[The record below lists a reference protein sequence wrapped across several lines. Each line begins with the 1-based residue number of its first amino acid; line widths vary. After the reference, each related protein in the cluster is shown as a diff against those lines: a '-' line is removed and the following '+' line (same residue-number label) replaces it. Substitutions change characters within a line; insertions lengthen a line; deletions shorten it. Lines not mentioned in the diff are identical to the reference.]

1 MGVTGKLHRLKSL
14 NIMRINRISIKNFRS
29 IKYVNILV
37 SDFNIFVGQ
46 NNCGKTNF
54 FEALEFFFN
63 GYKGDIQELIF
74 KRNSDLE
81 MSVEIEFSDIQDG
94 LSKMLN
100 EKNKTTLSSK
110 LGKVNI
116 ACLRRSSKDIKKR
129 KLYIDGNEVAPGTG
143 FDAALNDFLPKFE
156 YITTKQYYDSV
167 ARYSKTTPIGAML
180 SNVLATILQA
190 NQQYKEFQEKFSALF
205 ESEDSEI
212 KIEFDRIGNNVKA
225 YLEKQFPDTSKVR
238 FEVTQPAF
246 EDLLKNFNTDI
257 DDGIET
263 SAEEKGDG
271 MQRALMLSI
280 IQAYSDFRK
289 QNEDAGKSFLFFIDE
304 AELHLHPK
312 AQRQL
317 KEVLY
322 DLSRD
327 TDQVFINTHS
337 SVFVTDNCAGQSI
350 FKVEKFNGET
360 CISKVNES
368 EKPYII
374 YDLLGGSPADL
385 LLPNNF
391 LIVEGQSE
399 FELFTRIIKRFYAD
413 KPCIQIIQAHGDVD
427 QAERT
432 INAIEKLFT
441 PLNNNIYGNKLVIL
455 MDCPSEQTKGG
466 VDDFIKRYKQLYDNN
481 QIFILDKRDIEQCY
495 PIHEDKVYGNWRKTQ
510 EQVDTMNG
518 KKKKKLAINVGDT
531 ITKEEFE
538 SNMTICF
545 AALERCW
552 ELSFKEL

>member
-1 MGVTGKLHRLKSL
+1 MKIK
-14 NIMRINRISIKNFRS
+14 RISIENFRS
-29 IKYVNILV
+29 IKQANILV

-46 NNCGKTNF
+46 NNCGKTNL

-63 GYKGDIQELIF
+63 GYKGDIRELIF
-74 KRNSDLE
+74 KRSSNLE

-94 LSKMLN
+94 LSKMQN
-100 EKNKTTLSSK
+100 EKNRATLSGK
-110 LGKVNI
+110 LGNADI
-116 ACLRRSSKDIKKR
+116 ACLRRSSKDVKKR

-167 ARYSKTTPIGAML
+167 AKYSKTTPIGAML
-180 SNVLATILQA
+180 SNVLATILQT
-190 NQQYKEFQEKFSALF
+190 NQQYREFQEKFSALF
-205 ESEDSEI
+205 ESDDSEI
-212 KIEFDRIGNNVKA
+212 KTEFDRIGNNVKV

-289 QNEDAGKSFLFFIDE
+289 QNEDAGKSFLFLIDE

-322 DLSRD
+322 DLSKD

-337 SVFVTDNCAGQSI
+337 SVFVADNCEGQSI
-350 FKVEKFNGET
+350 FKVEKSSGET
-360 CISKVNES
+360 CISNVNES

-399 FELFTRIIKRFYAD
+399 FELFTRIIKRFYSD
-413 KPCIQIIQAHGDVD
+413 KPSIQIIQAHGDVD
-427 QAERT
+427 QAEKS

-455 MDCPSEQTKGG
+455 MDCPSDQTKGG
-466 VDDFIKRYKQLYDNN
+466 VDDFRKRYKHLDKNT

-495 PIHEDKVYGNWRKTQ
+495 PNHEDEVYGNWQKTQ
-510 EQVDTMNG
+510 EQVDAMNG
-518 KKKKKLAINVGDT
+518 KKKKKLAIKVGDT
-531 ITKEEFE
+531 ITKDEFE
-538 SNMTICF
+538 NSMTTCHR
-545 AALERCW
+545 ALERCW
-552 ELSFKEL
+552 ELSFKKM

>member
-1 MGVTGKLHRLKSL
+1 MKIKK
-14 NIMRINRISIKNFRS
+14 ISIENFRS
-29 IKYVNILV
+29 IKQANILV

-46 NNCGKTNF
+46 NNCGKTNL

-63 GYKGDIQELIF
+63 GYKGDIRELIF
-74 KRNSDLE
+74 KRSSDLE

-94 LSKMLN
+94 LSKMQN
-100 EKNKTTLSSK
+100 EKNRATLSGK
-110 LGKVNI
+110 LGNADI
-116 ACLRRSSKDIKKR
+116 ACLRRSSKDAKKR

-167 ARYSKTTPIGAML
+167 AKYSKTTPIGAML
-180 SNVLATILQA
+180 SNVLAAILQT
-190 NQQYKEFQEKFSALF
+190 NQQYREFQEKFSALF
-205 ESEDSEI
+205 ESDDSEI
-212 KIEFDRIGNNVKA
+212 KTEFDRIGNNVKV

-289 QNEDAGKSFLFFIDE
+289 QNEDAGKSFLFLIDE

-322 DLSRD
+322 DLSKD

-337 SVFVTDNCAGQSI
+337 SVFVADNYEGQSI
-350 FKVEKFNGET
+350 FKVEKSSGET
-360 CISKVNES
+360 CISNVNES

-399 FELFTRIIKRFYAD
+399 FELFTRIIKRFYSD
-413 KPCIQIIQAHGDVD
+413 KPSIQIIQAHGDVD
-427 QAERT
+427 QAEKS

-455 MDCPSEQTKGG
+455 MDCPSDQTKGG
-466 VDDFIKRYKQLYDNN
+466 VDDFRRRYKHLDKNT

-495 PIHEDKVYGNWRKTQ
+495 PNHEDEVYGNWQKTQ
-510 EQVDTMNG
+510 EQVDAMNG
-518 KKKKKLAINVGDT
+518 KKKKKLAIKVGDT
-531 ITKEEFE
+531 ITKDEFE
-538 SNMTICF
+538 NSMTTCHR
-545 AALERCW
+545 ALERCW
-552 ELSFKEL
+552 ELSFKKL

>member
-1 MGVTGKLHRLKSL
+1 MKIK
-14 NIMRINRISIKNFRS
+14 RILIENFRS
-29 IKYVNILV
+29 IKQANILV

-63 GYKGDIQELIF
+63 GYKGDIRELIF
-74 KRNSDLE
+74 KRSSGLE

-94 LSKMLN
+94 LSKMQN
-100 EKNKTTLSSK
+100 EKNRATLSGE
-110 LGKVNI
+110 LGNADI
-116 ACLRRSSKDIKKR
+116 ACLRRSSKDAKKR

-167 ARYSKTTPIGAML
+167 AKYSKTTPIGAML
-180 SNVLATILQA
+180 SNVLATILQT
-190 NQQYKEFQEKFSALF
+190 NQQYREFQEKFSALF
-205 ESEDSEI
+205 ESDDSEI
-212 KIEFDRIGNNVKA
+212 KTEFDRIGNNVKV
-225 YLEKQFPDTSKVR
+225 YLEKQIPDTSKVR

-289 QNEDAGKSFLFFIDE
+289 QNEDAGKSFLFLIDE

-322 DLSRD
+322 DLSKD

-337 SVFVTDNCAGQSI
+337 SVFVADNYEGQSI
-350 FKVEKFNGET
+350 FKVEKSSGET
-360 CISKVNES
+360 CISNVKES

-391 LIVEGQSE
+391 LIVEEQSE
-399 FELFTRIIKRFYAD
+399 FELFTRIIKRFYTD
-413 KPCIQIIQAHGDVD
+413 KPSIQIIQAHGDVD
-427 QAERT
+427 QAEKS

-466 VDDFIKRYKQLYDNN
+466 VDDFRRRYKQLDQNS

-495 PIHEDKVYGNWRKTQ
+495 PNHEDDVYGNWQKTQ
-510 EQVDTMNG
+510 EHVDAMNG
-518 KKKKKLAINVGDT
+518 KKKKKLAIKVGDT
-531 ITKEEFE
+531 ITKDEFE
-538 SNMTICF
+538 NSMTTCHR
-545 AALERCW
+545 ALERCW
-552 ELSFKEL
+552 ELSFKKM

>member
-1 MGVTGKLHRLKSL
+1 MKIK
-14 NIMRINRISIKNFRS
+14 RISIENFRS
-29 IKYVNILV
+29 IKHIDIIV
-37 SDFNIFVGQ
+37 SEFNIFVGQ
-46 NNCGKTNF
+46 NNCGKTNL

-74 KRNSDLE
+74 KRDSDIE

-94 LSKMLN
+94 LSKMQN
-100 EKNKTTLSSK
+100 ERNKATLS
-110 LGKVNI
+110 GKIGDADI
-116 ACLRRSSKDIKKR
+116 ACLRRSSKDVKKR

-167 ARYSKTTPIGAML
+167 AKYSKTTPIGVML
-180 SNVLATILQA
+180 SNVLATILQT

-205 ESEDSEI
+205 ESDDSEI
-212 KIEFDRIGNNVKA
+212 KTEFDRIGNNVKV

-304 AELHLHPK
+304 AELHLRPK

-322 DLSRD
+322 DLSKD

-337 SVFVTDNCAGQSI
+337 SVFVADNYAGQSI
-350 FKVEKFNGET
+350 FKVEKSSGET
-360 CISKVNES
+360 CISRVNES
-368 EKPYII
+368 DKPYII

-399 FELFTRIIKRFYAD
+399 FELFTRIIRRFYSD
-413 KPCIQIIQAHGDVD
+413 KPSIQIIQAHGDVD
-427 QAERT
+427 QAEKS

-455 MDCPSEQTKGG
+455 MDCPSNQTKGG
-466 VDDFIKRYKQLYDNN
+466 VDDFRKRYEQLDKNT

-495 PIHEDKVYGNWRKTQ
+495 PNHQDEVYGNWQKTQ
-510 EQVDTMNG
+510 EQVDAMNG
-518 KKKKKLAINVGDT
+518 KKKKKLAIKVGET

-538 SNMTICF
+538 NKMTTCF
-545 AALERCW
+545 KALERCW
-552 ELSFKEL
+552 ELSF

>member
-1 MGVTGKLHRLKSL
+1 MKIK
-14 NIMRINRISIKNFRS
+14 RISIENFRS
-29 IKYVNILV
+29 IKQANILV

-46 NNCGKTNF
+46 NNCGKTNL

-63 GYKGDIQELIF
+63 GYKGDIRELIF
-74 KRNSDLE
+74 KRSSDLE

-94 LSKMLN
+94 LSKMQN
-100 EKNKTTLSSK
+100 EKNRATLSGK
-110 LGKVNI
+110 LGDADI
-116 ACLRRSSKDIKKR
+116 ACLRRSSKDVKKR
-129 KLYIDGNEVAPGTG
+129 KLYIDGNEVIPGTG

-167 ARYSKTTPIGAML
+167 AKYSKTTPIGAML
-180 SNVLATILQA
+180 SNVLAAILQT

-205 ESEDSEI
+205 ESDDSEI
-212 KIEFDRIGNNVKA
+212 KTEFDRIGNNVKV

-271 MQRALMLSI
+271 MQRALMLAI

-289 QNEDAGKSFLFFIDE
+289 QNEDAGKTFLFFIDE

-322 DLSRD
+322 DLSKD

-337 SVFVTDNCAGQSI
+337 SVFVADNYAGQSI
-350 FKVEKFNGET
+350 FKVEKSSGET
-360 CISKVNES
+360 CISEVNES

-399 FELFTRIIKRFYAD
+399 FELFTRIIKRFYTD
-413 KPCIQIIQAHGDVD
+413 KPSIQIVQAHGDVD
-427 QAERT
+427 QAEKS

-455 MDCPSEQTKGG
+455 MDCPSDQTKGG
-466 VDDFIKRYKQLYDNN
+466 VDDFRRRYKHLDKNT

-495 PIHEDKVYGNWRKTQ
+495 PKHEDDVYGNWQKTQ
-510 EQVDTMNG
+510 EEVDAMNG
-518 KKKKKLAINVGDT
+518 KKKKKLAIKVGDT
-531 ITKEEFE
+531 ITKDEFE
-538 SNMTICF
+538 NNMTTCF
-545 AALERCW
+545 SALERCW

>member
-1 MGVTGKLHRLKSL
+1 MKIK
-14 NIMRINRISIKNFRS
+14 RISIENFRS
-29 IKYVNILV
+29 IKKANISV

-46 NNCGKTNF
+46 NNCGKTNL

-63 GYKGDIQELIF
+63 GYKGDIRELIF
-74 KRNSDLE
+74 KRSSDLE

-94 LSKMLN
+94 LSKMQN

-110 LGKVNI
+110 LGDADS
-116 ACLRRSSKDIKKR
+116 ACIRRSSKDIKKR
-129 KLYIDGNEVAPGTG
+129 KLYISGNEVVPGTG

-167 ARYSKTTPIGAML
+167 AKYSKTTPIGAML
-180 SNVLATILQA
+180 SNVLAAILQT

-205 ESEDSEI
+205 ESDDSEI
-212 KIEFDRIGNNVKA
+212 KTEFDRIGNNVKA

-322 DLSRD
+322 DLSKD

-337 SVFVTDNCAGQSI
+337 SVFVADNCTGQSI
-350 FKVEKFNGET
+350 FKIEKSSGET
-360 CISKVNES
+360 SISEVNES

-413 KPCIQIIQAHGDVD
+413 KPSIQIIQAHGDVD
-427 QAERT
+427 QAEKS

-466 VDDFIKRYKQLYDNN
+466 VDDFRKRYKQLDQNS

-495 PIHEDKVYGNWRKTQ
+495 PNHEDEVYGNWQKTQ
-510 EQVDTMNG
+510 EQVDAMNG
-518 KKKKKLAINVGDT
+518 KKKKKLAIKVGET
-531 ITKEEFE
+531 ITKKEFE
-538 SNMTICF
+538 NKMTTCF
-545 AALERCW
+545 KALERCW

>member
-1 MGVTGKLHRLKSL
+1 MKIK
-14 NIMRINRISIKNFRS
+14 RISIENFRS
-29 IKYVNILV
+29 IKQANILV

-63 GYKGDIQELIF
+63 GYKGDIRELIF
-74 KRNSDLE
+74 KRSSGLE

-94 LSKMLN
+94 LSKMQN
-100 EKNKTTLSSK
+100 EKNRATLSGK
-110 LGKVNI
+110 LGNADI
-116 ACLRRSSKDIKKR
+116 ACLRRSSKDAKKR

-167 ARYSKTTPIGAML
+167 AKCSKTTPIGAML
-180 SNVLATILQA
+180 SNVLATILQT
-190 NQQYKEFQEKFSALF
+190 NQQYREFQEKFSALF
-205 ESEDSEI
+205 ESDDSEI
-212 KIEFDRIGNNVKA
+212 KTEFDRIGNNVKE

-289 QNEDAGKSFLFFIDE
+289 QNEDAGKSFLFLIDE

-322 DLSRD
+322 DLSKD

-337 SVFVTDNCAGQSI
+337 SVFVADNYEGQSI
-350 FKVEKFNGET
+350 FKVEKSSGET
-360 CISKVNES
+360 CISNVNES

-399 FELFTRIIKRFYAD
+399 FELFTRIIKRFYTD
-413 KPCIQIIQAHGDVD
+413 KPSIQIIQAHGDVD
-427 QAERT
+427 QAEKS

-466 VDDFIKRYKQLYDNN
+466 VDDFRRRYKQLDQNS

-495 PIHEDKVYGNWRKTQ
+495 PNHEDDVYGNWQKTQ
-510 EQVDTMNG
+510 EQVDAMNG
-518 KKKKKLAINVGDT
+518 KKKKKLAIKVGDT
-531 ITKEEFE
+531 ITKDEFE
-538 SNMTICF
+538 NSMTTCNR
-545 AALERCW
+545 ALERCW
-552 ELSFKEL
+552 ELSFKKCDHFTCI

>member
-1 MGVTGKLHRLKSL
+1 MKIK
-14 NIMRINRISIKNFRS
+14 RISIENFRS
-29 IKYVNILV
+29 IKHIDIIV
-37 SDFNIFVGQ
+37 SEFNIFVGQ
-46 NNCGKTNF
+46 NNCGKTNL

-74 KRNSDLE
+74 KRDSDIE

-94 LSKMLN
+94 LSKMQN
-100 EKNKTTLSSK
+100 ERNKATLS
-110 LGKVNI
+110 GKIGDADI
-116 ACLRRSSKDIKKR
+116 ACLRRSSKDVKKR

-167 ARYSKTTPIGAML
+167 AKYSKTTPIGVML
-180 SNVLATILQA
+180 SNVLATILQT

-205 ESEDSEI
+205 ESDDSEI
-212 KIEFDRIGNNVKA
+212 KTEFDRIGNNVKV

-322 DLSRD
+322 DLSKD

-337 SVFVTDNCAGQSI
+337 SVFVADNYAGQSI
-350 FKVEKFNGET
+350 FKVEKSSGET
-360 CISKVNES
+360 CISRVNES
-368 EKPYII
+368 DKPYII

-399 FELFTRIIKRFYAD
+399 FELFTRIIRRFYSD
-413 KPCIQIIQAHGDVD
+413 KPSIQIIQAHGDVD
-427 QAERT
+427 QAEKS

-455 MDCPSEQTKGG
+455 MDCPSNQTKGG
-466 VDDFIKRYKQLYDNN
+466 VDDFRKRYEQLDKNT

-495 PIHEDKVYGNWRKTQ
+495 PNHQDEVYGNWQKTQ
-510 EQVDTMNG
+510 EQVDAMNG
-518 KKKKKLAINVGDT
+518 KKKKKLAIKVGET

-538 SNMTICF
+538 NKMTTCF
-545 AALERCW
+545 KALERCW
-552 ELSFKEL
+552 ELSF

>member
-1 MGVTGKLHRLKSL
+1 MKIK
-14 NIMRINRISIKNFRS
+14 RISIENFRS
-29 IKYVNILV
+29 IKHIDIIV
-37 SDFNIFVGQ
+37 SEFNIFVGQ
-46 NNCGKTNF
+46 NNCGKTNL

-74 KRNSDLE
+74 KRDSDIE

-94 LSKMLN
+94 LSKMQN
-100 EKNKTTLSSK
+100 ERNKATLS
-110 LGKVNI
+110 GKIGDADI
-116 ACLRRSSKDIKKR
+116 ACLRRSSKDVKKR

-167 ARYSKTTPIGAML
+167 AKYSKTTPIGVML
-180 SNVLATILQA
+180 SNVLATILQT

-205 ESEDSEI
+205 ESDDSEI
-212 KIEFDRIGNNVKA
+212 KTEFDRIGNNVKV

-322 DLSRD
+322 DLSKD

-337 SVFVTDNCAGQSI
+337 SVFVADNYAGQSI
-350 FKVEKFNGET
+350 FKVEKSSGET
-360 CISKVNES
+360 CISRVNES
-368 EKPYII
+368 DKPYII

-399 FELFTRIIKRFYAD
+399 FELFTRIIRRFYSD
-413 KPCIQIIQAHGDVD
+413 KPSIQIIQAHGDVD
-427 QAERT
+427 QVEKS

-455 MDCPSEQTKGG
+455 MDCPSNQTKGG
-466 VDDFIKRYKQLYDNN
+466 VDDFRKRYEQLDKNT

-495 PIHEDKVYGNWRKTQ
+495 PNHQDEVYGNWQKTQ
-510 EQVDTMNG
+510 EQVDAMNG
-518 KKKKKLAINVGDT
+518 KKKKKLAIKVGET

-538 SNMTICF
+538 NKMTTCF
-545 AALERCW
+545 KALERCW
-552 ELSFKEL
+552 ELSF

>member
-1 MGVTGKLHRLKSL
+1 MKIK
-14 NIMRINRISIKNFRS
+14 RIPIENFRS
-29 IKYVNILV
+29 IKQANILV

-46 NNCGKTNF
+46 NNCGKTNL

-63 GYKGDIQELIF
+63 GYKGDIRELIF
-74 KRNSDLE
+74 KRSSDLE

-94 LSKMLN
+94 LSKMQN
-100 EKNKTTLSSK
+100 EKNRATLSGK
-110 LGKVNI
+110 LGDADI
-116 ACLRRSSKDIKKR
+116 ACLRRSSKDVKKR
-129 KLYIDGNEVAPGTG
+129 KLYINGNEVVPGTG

-167 ARYSKTTPIGAML
+167 AKYSKTTPIGAML
-180 SNVLATILQA
+180 SNVLAAILQT

-205 ESEDSEI
+205 ESDDSEI
-212 KIEFDRIGNNVKA
+212 KTEFDRIGNNVKV

-271 MQRALMLSI
+271 MQRALMLAI

-289 QNEDAGKSFLFFIDE
+289 QNEDAGKTFLFFIDE

-322 DLSRD
+322 DLSKD

-337 SVFVTDNCAGQSI
+337 SVFVADNYAGQSI
-350 FKVEKFNGET
+350 FKVEKSSGET
-360 CISKVNES
+360 CISEVNES
-368 EKPYII
+368 EKSYII

-399 FELFTRIIKRFYAD
+399 FELFTRIIKRFYTD
-413 KPCIQIIQAHGDVD
+413 KPSIQIVQAHGDVD
-427 QAERT
+427 QAEKS

-455 MDCPSEQTKGG
+455 MDCPSDQTKGG
-466 VDDFIKRYKQLYDNN
+466 VDDFRRRYKHLDKNT

-495 PIHEDKVYGNWRKTQ
+495 PKHEDDVYGNWQKTQ
-510 EQVDTMNG
+510 EEVDAMNG
-518 KKKKKLAINVGDT
+518 KKKKKLAIKVGDT
-531 ITKEEFE
+531 ITKDEFE
-538 SNMTICF
+538 NNMTTCF
-545 AALERCW
+545 SALERCW

>member
-1 MGVTGKLHRLKSL
+1 MKIK
-14 NIMRINRISIKNFRS
+14 RISIENFRS
-29 IKYVNILV
+29 IKQANILV

-46 NNCGKTNF
+46 NNCGKTNL

-63 GYKGDIQELIF
+63 GYKGDIRELIF
-74 KRNSDLE
+74 KRSSNLE

-94 LSKMLN
+94 LSKMQN
-100 EKNKTTLSSK
+100 EKNRVTLSGK
-110 LGKVNI
+110 LGNADI
-116 ACLRRSSKDIKKR
+116 ACLRRSSKDVKKR

-167 ARYSKTTPIGAML
+167 AKYSKTTPIGAML
-180 SNVLATILQA
+180 SNVLATILQT
-190 NQQYKEFQEKFSALF
+190 NQQYREFQEKFSALF
-205 ESEDSEI
+205 ESDDSEI
-212 KIEFDRIGNNVKA
+212 KTEFDRIGNNVKV

-289 QNEDAGKSFLFFIDE
+289 QNEDAGKSFLFLIDE

-322 DLSRD
+322 DLSKD

-337 SVFVTDNCAGQSI
+337 SVFVADNCEGQSI
-350 FKVEKFNGET
+350 FKVEKSSGET
-360 CISKVNES
+360 CISNVNES

-399 FELFTRIIKRFYAD
+399 FELFTRIIKRFYSD
-413 KPCIQIIQAHGDVD
+413 KPSIQIIQAHGDVD
-427 QAERT
+427 QAEKS

-455 MDCPSEQTKGG
+455 MDCPSDQTKGG
-466 VDDFIKRYKQLYDNN
+466 VDNFRKRYKHLDKNT

-495 PIHEDKVYGNWRKTQ
+495 PNHEDEVYGNWQKTQ
-510 EQVDTMNG
+510 EQVDAMNG
-518 KKKKKLAINVGDT
+518 KKKKKLAIKVGDT
-531 ITKEEFE
+531 ITKDEFE
-538 SNMTICF
+538 NSMTTCHR
-545 AALERCW
+545 ALERCW
-552 ELSFKEL
+552 ELSFKKM

>member
-1 MGVTGKLHRLKSL
+1 MKIK
-14 NIMRINRISIKNFRS
+14 RISIENFRS
-29 IKYVNILV
+29 IKQANISV
-37 SDFNIFVGQ
+37 SNFNIFVGQ
-46 NNCGKTNF
+46 NNCGKTNL

-63 GYKGDIQELIF
+63 GYKGDIRELIF
-74 KRNSDLE
+74 KRSSDLE

-94 LSKMLN
+94 LTKMQN
-100 EKNKTTLSSK
+100 EKNRATLSGK
-110 LGKVNI
+110 LGDSDT
-116 ACLRRSSKDIKKR
+116 ACLRRSSKDVKKR

-167 ARYSKTTPIGAML
+167 AKYSKTTPIGAML
-180 SNVLATILQA
+180 SNVLAAILQT

-205 ESEDSEI
+205 ESDDSEI
-212 KIEFDRIGNNVKA
+212 KTEFDRIGNNVKV

-289 QNEDAGKSFLFFIDE
+289 QNEDVGKSFLFFIDE

-322 DLSRD
+322 DLSKD

-337 SVFVTDNCAGQSI
+337 SVFVADNYVGQSI
-350 FKVEKFNGET
+350 FKVEKSSGET

-399 FELFTRIIKRFYAD
+399 FELFTRIIKRFYSD
-413 KPCIQIIQAHGDVD
+413 KPFIQIIQAHGDVD
-427 QAERT
+427 QAEKS

-455 MDCPSEQTKGG
+455 MDCPSDQTKGG
-466 VDDFIKRYKQLYDNN
+466 VDDFRRRYKHLDKNT

-495 PIHEDKVYGNWRKTQ
+495 PNHEDEVYGNWQKTQ

-518 KKKKKLAINVGDT
+518 KKKKKLAIKVGDT

-538 SNMTICF
+538 NKMTTCF
-545 AALERCW
+545 NALERCW

>member
-1 MGVTGKLHRLKSL
+1 MKIK
-14 NIMRINRISIKNFRS
+14 RISIENFRS
-29 IKYVNILV
+29 IKHIDIIV
-37 SDFNIFVGQ
+37 SEFNIFVGQ
-46 NNCGKTNF
+46 NNCGKTNL

-74 KRNSDLE
+74 KRDSDIE

-94 LSKMLN
+94 LSKMQN
-100 EKNKTTLSSK
+100 ERNKATLS
-110 LGKVNI
+110 GKIGDADI
-116 ACLRRSSKDIKKR
+116 ACLRRSSKDVKKR

-167 ARYSKTTPIGAML
+167 AKYSKTTPIGVML
-180 SNVLATILQA
+180 SNVLATILQT

-205 ESEDSEI
+205 ESDDSEI
-212 KIEFDRIGNNVKA
+212 KTEFDRIGNNVKV

-322 DLSRD
+322 DLSKD

-337 SVFVTDNCAGQSI
+337 SVFVADNYAGQSI
-350 FKVEKFNGET
+350 FKVEKSSGET
-360 CISKVNES
+360 CISRVNES
-368 EKPYII
+368 DKPYII

-399 FELFTRIIKRFYAD
+399 FELFTRIIRRFYSD
-413 KPCIQIIQAHGDVD
+413 KPSIQIIQAHGDVD
-427 QAERT
+427 QVEKS

-455 MDCPSEQTKGG
+455 MDCPSNQTKGG
-466 VDDFIKRYKQLYDNN
+466 VDDFRKRYEQLDKNT

-495 PIHEDKVYGNWRKTQ
+495 PNHQDEVYGNWQKTQ
-510 EQVDTMNG
+510 EQVDAING
-518 KKKKKLAINVGDT
+518 KKKKKLAIKVGGT

-538 SNMTICF
+538 NKMTTCF
-545 AALERCW
+545 KALERCW
-552 ELSFKEL
+552 ELSF

>member
-1 MGVTGKLHRLKSL
+1 MKIK
-14 NIMRINRISIKNFRS
+14 RISIENFRS
-29 IKYVNILV
+29 IKHVDIIV
-37 SDFNIFVGQ
+37 SEFNIFVGQ
-46 NNCGKTNF
+46 NNCGKTNL

-74 KRNSDLE
+74 KRDSDIE

-94 LSKMLN
+94 LSKMQN
-100 EKNKTTLSSK
+100 ERNKATLS
-110 LGKVNI
+110 GKIGDADI
-116 ACLRRSSKDIKKR
+116 ACLRRSSKDVKKR

-167 ARYSKTTPIGAML
+167 AKYSKTTPIGVML
-180 SNVLATILQA
+180 SNVLATILQT

-205 ESEDSEI
+205 ESDDSEI
-212 KIEFDRIGNNVKA
+212 KTEFDRIGNNVKV

-322 DLSRD
+322 DLSKD

-337 SVFVTDNCAGQSI
+337 SVFVADNYAGQSI
-350 FKVEKFNGET
+350 FKVEKSSGET

-399 FELFTRIIKRFYAD
+399 FELFTRIIKRFYSD
-413 KPCIQIIQAHGDVD
+413 KPTIQIIQAHGDVD
-427 QAERT
+427 QAEKS

-455 MDCPSEQTKGG
+455 MDCPSNQTKGG
-466 VDDFIKRYKQLYDNN
+466 VNDFRERYKRLDKNT

-495 PIHEDKVYGNWRKTQ
+495 PNHEDEVYGNWQKTQ
-510 EQVDTMNG
+510 EQVDAMNG
-518 KKKKKLAINVGDT
+518 KKKKKLAIKVGET
-531 ITKEEFE
+531 ITKDEFE
-538 SNMTICF
+538 NKMTTCF
-545 AALERCW
+545 KALERCW
-552 ELSFKEL
+552 ELSF

>member
-1 MGVTGKLHRLKSL
+1 MKIK
-14 NIMRINRISIKNFRS
+14 RISIENFRS
-29 IKYVNILV
+29 IKHIDIIV
-37 SDFNIFVGQ
+37 SEFNIFVGQ
-46 NNCGKTNF
+46 NNCGKTNL

-74 KRNSDLE
+74 KRDSDIE

-94 LSKMLN
+94 LSKMQN
-100 EKNKTTLSSK
+100 ERNKATLS
-110 LGKVNI
+110 GKIGDADI
-116 ACLRRSSKDIKKR
+116 ACLRRSSKDVKKR

-167 ARYSKTTPIGAML
+167 AKYSKTTPIGVML
-180 SNVLATILQA
+180 SNVLATILQT

-205 ESEDSEI
+205 ESDDSEI
-212 KIEFDRIGNNVKA
+212 KTEFDRIGNNVKV

-322 DLSRD
+322 DLSKD

-337 SVFVTDNCAGQSI
+337 SVFVADNYAGQSI
-350 FKVEKFNGET
+350 FKVEKSSGET
-360 CISKVNES
+360 CISRVNES
-368 EKPYII
+368 DKPYII

-399 FELFTRIIKRFYAD
+399 FELFTRIIRRFYSD
-413 KPCIQIIQAHGDVD
+413 KPSIQIIQAHGDVD
-427 QAERT
+427 QAEKS

-455 MDCPSEQTKGG
+455 MDCPSNQTKGG
-466 VDDFIKRYKQLYDNN
+466 VDDFRKRYEQLDKNT

-495 PIHEDKVYGNWRKTQ
+495 PNHQDEVYGNWQKTQ
-510 EQVDTMNG
+510 EEVDAMNG
-518 KKKKKLAINVGDT
+518 KKKKKLAIKVGET

-538 SNMTICF
+538 NKMTTCF
-545 AALERCW
+545 KALERCW
-552 ELSFKEL
+552 ELSF

>member
-1 MGVTGKLHRLKSL
+1 MKIK
-14 NIMRINRISIKNFRS
+14 RISIENFRS
-29 IKYVNILV
+29 IKQANILV

-46 NNCGKTNF
+46 NNCGKTNL

-63 GYKGDIQELIF
+63 GYKGDIRELIF
-74 KRNSDLE
+74 KRSSNLE

-94 LSKMLN
+94 LSKMQN
-100 EKNKTTLSSK
+100 EKNRVTLSGK
-110 LGKVNI
+110 LGNADI
-116 ACLRRSSKDIKKR
+116 ACLRRSSKDVKKR

-167 ARYSKTTPIGAML
+167 AKYSKTTPIGAML
-180 SNVLATILQA
+180 SNVLATILQT
-190 NQQYKEFQEKFSALF
+190 NQQYREFQEKFSALF
-205 ESEDSEI
+205 ESDDSEI
-212 KIEFDRIGNNVKA
+212 KTEFDRIGNNVKV

-289 QNEDAGKSFLFFIDE
+289 QNEDAGKSFLFLIDE

-322 DLSRD
+322 DLSKD

-337 SVFVTDNCAGQSI
+337 SVFVADNCEGQSI
-350 FKVEKFNGET
+350 FKVEKSSGET
-360 CISKVNES
+360 CISNVNES

-399 FELFTRIIKRFYAD
+399 FELFTRIIKRFYSD
-413 KPCIQIIQAHGDVD
+413 KPSIQIIQAHGDVD
-427 QAERT
+427 QAEKS

-455 MDCPSEQTKGG
+455 MDCPSDQTKGG
-466 VDDFIKRYKQLYDNN
+466 VDDFRKRYKHLDKNT

-495 PIHEDKVYGNWRKTQ
+495 PNHEDEVYGNWQKTQ
-510 EQVDTMNG
+510 EQIDAMNG
-518 KKKKKLAINVGDT
+518 KKKKKLAIKVGDT
-531 ITKEEFE
+531 ITKDEFE
-538 SNMTICF
+538 NSMTTCHR
-545 AALERCW
+545 ALERCW
-552 ELSFKEL
+552 ELSFKKM

>member
-1 MGVTGKLHRLKSL
+1 MKIK
-14 NIMRINRISIKNFRS
+14 RISIENFRS
-29 IKYVNILV
+29 IKQANISV

-46 NNCGKTNF
+46 NNCGKTNL

-63 GYKGDIQELIF
+63 GYKGDIRELIF
-74 KRNSDLE
+74 KRSSDLE

-94 LSKMLN
+94 LSKMQN

-110 LGKVNI
+110 LGDADT
-116 ACLRRSSKDIKKR
+116 ACIRRSSKDIKKR
-129 KLYIDGNEVAPGTG
+129 KLYISGNEVVPGTG

-167 ARYSKTTPIGAML
+167 AKYSKTTPIGAML
-180 SNVLATILQA
+180 SNVLAAILQT

-205 ESEDSEI
+205 ESDDSEI
-212 KIEFDRIGNNVKA
+212 KTEFDRIGNNVKA

-322 DLSRD
+322 DLSKD

-337 SVFVTDNCAGQSI
+337 SVFVADNCTGQSI
-350 FKVEKFNGET
+350 FKIEKSSGET
-360 CISKVNES
+360 SISEVNES

-413 KPCIQIIQAHGDVD
+413 KPSIQIIQAHGDVD
-427 QAERT
+427 QAEKS

-466 VDDFIKRYKQLYDNN
+466 VDDFRKRYKQLDQNS

-495 PIHEDKVYGNWRKTQ
+495 PNHEDEVYGNWQKTQ
-510 EQVDTMNG
+510 EQVDAMNG
-518 KKKKKLAINVGDT
+518 KKKKKLTIKVGEA
-531 ITKEEFE
+531 ITKNEFE
-538 SNMTICF
+538 NKMTTCF
-545 AALERCW
+545 KALERCW

>member
-1 MGVTGKLHRLKSL
+1 MKIK
-14 NIMRINRISIKNFRS
+14 RISIENFRS
-29 IKYVNILV
+29 IKQANISV

-46 NNCGKTNF
+46 NNCGKTNL

-63 GYKGDIQELIF
+63 GYKGDIRELIF
-74 KRNSDLE
+74 KRSSDLE
-81 MSVEIEFSDIQDG
+81 MSVELEFSDIQDG
-94 LSKMLN
+94 LSKMQN

-110 LGKVNI
+110 LGDADT
-116 ACLRRSSKDIKKR
+116 ACIRRSSKDIKKR
-129 KLYIDGNEVAPGTG
+129 KLYISGNEVVPGTG

-167 ARYSKTTPIGAML
+167 AKYSKTTPIGAML
-180 SNVLATILQA
+180 SNVLAAILQT

-205 ESEDSEI
+205 ESDDSEI
-212 KIEFDRIGNNVKA
+212 KTEFDRIGNNVKA

-322 DLSRD
+322 DLSKD

-337 SVFVTDNCAGQSI
+337 SVFVADNCTGQFI
-350 FKVEKFNGET
+350 FKIEKSSGET
-360 CISKVNES
+360 SISEVNES

-413 KPCIQIIQAHGDVD
+413 KPSIQIIQAHGDVD
-427 QAERT
+427 QSEKS

-466 VDDFIKRYKQLYDNN
+466 VDDFRKRYKQLDQNS

-495 PIHEDKVYGNWRKTQ
+495 PNHEDEVYGNWQKTQ
-510 EQVDTMNG
+510 EQVDAMNG
-518 KKKKKLAINVGDT
+518 KKKKKLAIKVGET
-531 ITKEEFE
+531 ITKNEFE
-538 SNMTICF
+538 NKMTTCF
-545 AALERCW
+545 KALERCW

>member
-1 MGVTGKLHRLKSL
+1 MKIK
-14 NIMRINRISIKNFRS
+14 RISIENFRS
-29 IKYVNILV
+29 IKQANISV

-46 NNCGKTNF
+46 NNCGKTNL

-63 GYKGDIQELIF
+63 GYKGDIRELIF
-74 KRNSDLE
+74 KRSSDLE

-94 LSKMLN
+94 LSKMQN

-110 LGKVNI
+110 LGDADT
-116 ACLRRSSKDIKKR
+116 ACIRRSSKDIKKR
-129 KLYIDGNEVAPGTG
+129 KLYICGNEVVPGTG

-167 ARYSKTTPIGAML
+167 AKYSKTTPIGAML
-180 SNVLATILQA
+180 SNVLAAILQT

-205 ESEDSEI
+205 ESDDSEI
-212 KIEFDRIGNNVKA
+212 KTEFDRIGNNVKA

-322 DLSRD
+322 DLSKD

-337 SVFVTDNCAGQSI
+337 SVFVADNCTGQSI
-350 FKVEKFNGET
+350 FKIEKSSGET
-360 CISKVNES
+360 SISEVNES

-413 KPCIQIIQAHGDVD
+413 KPSIQIIQAHGDVD
-427 QAERT
+427 QAEKS

-466 VDDFIKRYKQLYDNN
+466 VDDFRKRYKQLDQNS

-495 PIHEDKVYGNWRKTQ
+495 PNHEDEVYGNWQKTQ
-510 EQVDTMNG
+510 EQVDAMNG
-518 KKKKKLAINVGDT
+518 KKKKKLAIKVGET
-531 ITKEEFE
+531 ITKNEFE
-538 SNMTICF
+538 NKMTTCF
-545 AALERCW
+545 KALERCW

>member
-1 MGVTGKLHRLKSL
+1 MKIK
-14 NIMRINRISIKNFRS
+14 RISIENFRS
-29 IKYVNILV
+29 IKHIDIIV
-37 SDFNIFVGQ
+37 SEFNIFVGQ
-46 NNCGKTNF
+46 NNCGKTNL

-74 KRNSDLE
+74 KRDSDIE

-94 LSKMLN
+94 LSKMQN
-100 EKNKTTLSSK
+100 ERNKATLS
-110 LGKVNI
+110 GKIGDADI
-116 ACLRRSSKDIKKR
+116 ACLRRSSKDVKKR
-129 KLYIDGNEVAPGTG
+129 KLYIDGSEVAPGTG

-167 ARYSKTTPIGAML
+167 AKYSKTTPIGVML
-180 SNVLATILQA
+180 SNVLATILQT

-205 ESEDSEI
+205 ESDDSEI
-212 KIEFDRIGNNVKA
+212 KTEFDRIGNNVKV

-322 DLSRD
+322 DLSKD

-337 SVFVTDNCAGQSI
+337 SVFVADNYAGQSI
-350 FKVEKFNGET
+350 FKVEKSSGET

-368 EKPYII
+368 DKPYII

-399 FELFTRIIKRFYAD
+399 FELFTRIIKRFYSD
-413 KPCIQIIQAHGDVD
+413 KPSIQIIQAHGDVD
-427 QAERT
+427 QAEKS

-455 MDCPSEQTKGG
+455 MDRPSNQTKGG
-466 VDDFIKRYKQLYDNN
+466 VDDFRKRYKQLDKNT

-495 PIHEDKVYGNWRKTQ
+495 PNHQDEVYGNWQKTQ
-510 EQVDTMNG
+510 EQVDAMNG
-518 KKKKKLAINVGDT
+518 KKKKKLVIKVGET

-538 SNMTICF
+538 NKMTTCF
-545 AALERCW
+545 KALERCW
-552 ELSFKEL
+552 ELSF

>member
-1 MGVTGKLHRLKSL
+1 MKIK
-14 NIMRINRISIKNFRS
+14 RISIENFRS
-29 IKYVNILV
+29 IKQANILV

-46 NNCGKTNF
+46 NNCGKTNL

-63 GYKGDIQELIF
+63 GYKGDIRELIF
-74 KRNSDLE
+74 KRSSNLE

-94 LSKMLN
+94 LSKMQN
-100 EKNKTTLSSK
+100 EKNRVTLSGK
-110 LGKVNI
+110 LGNADI
-116 ACLRRSSKDIKKR
+116 ACLRRSSKDVKKR

-167 ARYSKTTPIGAML
+167 AKYSKTTPIGAML
-180 SNVLATILQA
+180 SNVLATILQT
-190 NQQYKEFQEKFSALF
+190 NQQYREFQEKFSALF
-205 ESEDSEI
+205 ESDDSEI
-212 KIEFDRIGNNVKA
+212 KTEFDRIGNNVKV

-289 QNEDAGKSFLFFIDE
+289 QNEDAGKSFLFLIDE

-322 DLSRD
+322 DLSKD

-337 SVFVTDNCAGQSI
+337 SVFVADNCEGQSI
-350 FKVEKFNGET
+350 FKVEKSSGET
-360 CISKVNES
+360 CISNVNES

-399 FELFTRIIKRFYAD
+399 FELFTRIIKRFYSD
-413 KPCIQIIQAHGDVD
+413 KPSIQIIQAHGDVD
-427 QAERT
+427 QAEKS

-455 MDCPSEQTKGG
+455 MDCPSDQTKGG
-466 VDDFIKRYKQLYDNN
+466 VDDFRKRYKHLDKNT

-495 PIHEDKVYGNWRKTQ
+495 PNHEDEVYGNWQKTQ
-510 EQVDTMNG
+510 EQVDAMNG
-518 KKKKKLAINVGDT
+518 KKKKKLAIKVGDT
-531 ITKEEFE
+531 ITKDEFE
-538 SNMTICF
+538 NSMTTCHR
-545 AALERCW
+545 ALERCW
-552 ELSFKEL
+552 ELSFKKM

>member
-1 MGVTGKLHRLKSL
+1 MKIK
-14 NIMRINRISIKNFRS
+14 RISIENFRS
-29 IKYVNILV
+29 IKQANILV

-46 NNCGKTNF
+46 NNCGKTNL

-63 GYKGDIQELIF
+63 GYKGDIRELIF
-74 KRNSDLE
+74 KRSSNLE

-94 LSKMLN
+94 LSKMQN
-100 EKNKTTLSSK
+100 EKNRVTLSGK
-110 LGKVNI
+110 LGNADI
-116 ACLRRSSKDIKKR
+116 ACLRRSSKDVKKR

-167 ARYSKTTPIGAML
+167 AKYSKTTPIGAML
-180 SNVLATILQA
+180 SNVLATILQT
-190 NQQYKEFQEKFSALF
+190 NQQYREFQEKFSALF
-205 ESEDSEI
+205 ESDDSEI
-212 KIEFDRIGNNVKA
+212 KTEFDRIGNNVKV

-289 QNEDAGKSFLFFIDE
+289 QNEDAGKSFLFLIDE

-322 DLSRD
+322 DLSKD

-337 SVFVTDNCAGQSI
+337 SVFVADNCEGQSI
-350 FKVEKFNGET
+350 FKVEKSSGET
-360 CISKVNES
+360 CISNVNES

-399 FELFTRIIKRFYAD
+399 FELFTRIIKRFYSD
-413 KPCIQIIQAHGDVD
+413 KPSIQIIQAHGEVD
-427 QAERT
+427 QAEKS

-455 MDCPSEQTKGG
+455 MDCPSDQTKGG
-466 VDDFIKRYKQLYDNN
+466 VDDFRKRYKHLDKNT

-495 PIHEDKVYGNWRKTQ
+495 PNHEDEVYGNWQKTQ
-510 EQVDTMNG
+510 EQVDAMNG
-518 KKKKKLAINVGDT
+518 KKKKKLAIKVGDT
-531 ITKEEFE
+531 ITKDEFE
-538 SNMTICF
+538 NSMTTCHR
-545 AALERCW
+545 ALERCW
-552 ELSFKEL
+552 ELSFKKM

>member
-1 MGVTGKLHRLKSL
+1 MKIK
-14 NIMRINRISIKNFRS
+14 RISIENFRS
-29 IKYVNILV
+29 IKQANILV

-46 NNCGKTNF
+46 NNCGKTNL

-63 GYKGDIQELIF
+63 GYKGNIRELIF
-74 KRNSDLE
+74 KRSSDLE

-94 LSKMLN
+94 LSKMQN
-100 EKNKTTLSSK
+100 EKNRATLSGK
-110 LGKVNI
+110 LGNADI
-116 ACLRRSSKDIKKR
+116 ACLRRSSKDAKKR

-167 ARYSKTTPIGAML
+167 AKYSKTTPIGAML
-180 SNVLATILQA
+180 SNVLATILQT
-190 NQQYKEFQEKFSALF
+190 NQQYREFQEKFSALF
-205 ESEDSEI
+205 ESDDSEI
-212 KIEFDRIGNNVKA
+212 KTEFDRIGNNVKV

-289 QNEDAGKSFLFFIDE
+289 QNEDAGKSFLFLIDE

-322 DLSRD
+322 DLSKD

-337 SVFVTDNCAGQSI
+337 SVFVADNYEGQSI
-350 FKVEKFNGET
+350 FKVEKSSGET
-360 CISKVNES
+360 CISNVNES

-399 FELFTRIIKRFYAD
+399 FELFTRIIKRFYSD
-413 KPCIQIIQAHGDVD
+413 KPSIQIIQAHGDVD
-427 QAERT
+427 QAEKS

-455 MDCPSEQTKGG
+455 MDCPSDQTKGG
-466 VDDFIKRYKQLYDNN
+466 VDDFRKRYKHLDKNT

-495 PIHEDKVYGNWRKTQ
+495 PNREDEVYGNWQKTQ
-510 EQVDTMNG
+510 EQVDAMNG
-518 KKKKKLAINVGDT
+518 KKKQKLAIKVGDT
-531 ITKEEFE
+531 ITKDEFE
-538 SNMTICF
+538 NSMTTCYR
-545 AALERCW
+545 ALERCW
-552 ELSFKEL
+552 ELSFKKL

>member
-1 MGVTGKLHRLKSL
+1 MKIK
-14 NIMRINRISIKNFRS
+14 RISIENFRS
-29 IKYVNILV
+29 IKQANISV

-46 NNCGKTNF
+46 NNCGKTNL

-63 GYKGDIQELIF
+63 GYKGDIRELIF
-74 KRNSDLE
+74 KRSSDLE

-94 LSKMLN
+94 LSKMQN

-110 LGKVNI
+110 LGDADT
-116 ACLRRSSKDIKKR
+116 ACIRRSSKDIKKR
-129 KLYIDGNEVAPGTG
+129 KLYISGNEVVPGTG

-167 ARYSKTTPIGAML
+167 AKYSKTTPIGAML
-180 SNVLATILQA
+180 SNVLAAILQT

-205 ESEDSEI
+205 ESDDSEI
-212 KIEFDRIGNNVKA
+212 KTEFDRIGNNVKA

-322 DLSRD
+322 DLSKD

-337 SVFVTDNCAGQSI
+337 SVFVADNCTGQSI
-350 FKVEKFNGET
+350 FKIEKSSGET
-360 CISKVNES
+360 SISEVNES

-413 KPCIQIIQAHGDVD
+413 KPSIQIIQAHGDVD
-427 QAERT
+427 QSEKS

-466 VDDFIKRYKQLYDNN
+466 VDDFRKRYKQLDQNS

-495 PIHEDKVYGNWRKTQ
+495 PNHEDEVYGNWQKTQ
-510 EQVDTMNG
+510 EQVDAMNG
-518 KKKKKLAINVGDT
+518 KKKKKLAIKVGET
-531 ITKEEFE
+531 ITKNEFE
-538 SNMTICF
+538 NKMTTCF
-545 AALERCW
+545 KALERCW

>member
-1 MGVTGKLHRLKSL
+1 MKIK
-14 NIMRINRISIKNFRS
+14 RISIENFRS
-29 IKYVNILV
+29 IKQANILV

-46 NNCGKTNF
+46 NNCGKTNL

-63 GYKGDIQELIF
+63 GYKGDIRELIF
-74 KRNSDLE
+74 KRSSNLE

-94 LSKMLN
+94 LSKMQN
-100 EKNKTTLSSK
+100 EKNRVTLSGK
-110 LGKVNI
+110 LGNVDI
-116 ACLRRSSKDIKKR
+116 ACLRRSSKDVKKR

-167 ARYSKTTPIGAML
+167 AKYSKTTPIGAML
-180 SNVLATILQA
+180 SNVLATILQT
-190 NQQYKEFQEKFSALF
+190 NQQYREFQEKFSALF
-205 ESEDSEI
+205 ESDDSEI
-212 KIEFDRIGNNVKA
+212 KTEFDRIGNNVKV

-289 QNEDAGKSFLFFIDE
+289 QNEDAGKSFLFLIDE

-322 DLSRD
+322 DLSKD

-337 SVFVTDNCAGQSI
+337 SVFVADNCEGQSI
-350 FKVEKFNGET
+350 FKVEKSSGET
-360 CISKVNES
+360 CISNVNES

-399 FELFTRIIKRFYAD
+399 FELFTRIIKRFYSD
-413 KPCIQIIQAHGDVD
+413 KPSIQIIQAHGDVD
-427 QAERT
+427 QAEKS

-455 MDCPSEQTKGG
+455 MDCPSDQTKGG
-466 VDDFIKRYKQLYDNN
+466 VDDFRKRYKHLDKNT

-495 PIHEDKVYGNWRKTQ
+495 PNHEDEVYGNWQKTQ
-510 EQVDTMNG
+510 EQVDAMNG
-518 KKKKKLAINVGDT
+518 KKKKKLAIKVGDT
-531 ITKEEFE
+531 ITKDEFE
-538 SNMTICF
+538 NSMTTCHR
-545 AALERCW
+545 ALERCW
-552 ELSFKEL
+552 ELSFKKM

>member
-1 MGVTGKLHRLKSL
+1 MKIKK
-14 NIMRINRISIKNFRS
+14 ISIENFRS
-29 IKYVNILV
+29 IKQANILV

-46 NNCGKTNF
+46 NNCGKTNL

-63 GYKGDIQELIF
+63 GYKGDIRELIF
-74 KRNSDLE
+74 KRSSDLE

-94 LSKMLN
+94 LSKMQN
-100 EKNKTTLSSK
+100 EKNRATLSGK
-110 LGKVNI
+110 LGNADI
-116 ACLRRSSKDIKKR
+116 ACLRRSSKDAKKR

-167 ARYSKTTPIGAML
+167 AKYSKTTPIGAML
-180 SNVLATILQA
+180 SNVLAAILQT
-190 NQQYKEFQEKFSALF
+190 NQQYREFQEKFSALF
-205 ESEDSEI
+205 ESDDSEI
-212 KIEFDRIGNNVKA
+212 KTEFDRIGNNVKV

-289 QNEDAGKSFLFFIDE
+289 QNEDAGKSFLFLIDE

-322 DLSRD
+322 DLSKD

-337 SVFVTDNCAGQSI
+337 SVFVADNYEGQSI
-350 FKVEKFNGET
+350 FKVEKSSGET
-360 CISKVNES
+360 CISNVNES

-399 FELFTRIIKRFYAD
+399 FELFTRIIKRFYSD
-413 KPCIQIIQAHGDVD
+413 KPSIQIIQAHGDVD
-427 QAERT
+427 QAEKS

-455 MDCPSEQTKGG
+455 MDCPSDQTKGG
-466 VDDFIKRYKQLYDNN
+466 VDDFRRRYKHLDKNT

-495 PIHEDKVYGNWRKTQ
+495 PNHEDEVYGNWQKTQ
-510 EQVDTMNG
+510 EQVDAMNG
-518 KKKKKLAINVGDT
+518 KKKKNWQLRLVTLLQKMSLKIA
-531 ITKEEFE
+531 
-538 SNMTICF
+538 
-545 AALERCW
+545 
-552 ELSFKEL
+552 

>member
-1 MGVTGKLHRLKSL
+1 MKIK
-14 NIMRINRISIKNFRS
+14 RISIENFRS
-29 IKYVNILV
+29 IKQANILV

-46 NNCGKTNF
+46 NNCGKTNL

-74 KRNSDLE
+74 KRSSDLE

-94 LSKMLN
+94 LSKMQN
-100 EKNKTTLSSK
+100 EKNRTTLSGK
-110 LGKVNI
+110 LGDADI
-116 ACLRRSSKDIKKR
+116 ACLRRGSKDVKKR
-129 KLYIDGNEVAPGTG
+129 KLYVDGNEVIPGTG

-167 ARYSKTTPIGAML
+167 AKYSKTTPIGAML
-180 SNVLATILQA
+180 SNVLAAILQT

-205 ESEDSEI
+205 ESDDSEI
-212 KIEFDRIGNNVKA
+212 KTEFDRIGNNVKV

-322 DLSRD
+322 DLAKD

-337 SVFVTDNCAGQSI
+337 SVFVADNYASQSI
-350 FKVEKFNGET
+350 FKVEKSSGET
-360 CISKVNES
+360 CISKVNEL

-413 KPCIQIIQAHGDVD
+413 KPSIQIIQAHGDVD
-427 QAERT
+427 QAEKS

-455 MDCPSEQTKGG
+455 MDCPSDQTRGG
-466 VDDFIKRYKQLYDNN
+466 VDDFRKRYKHLDTNT

-495 PIHEDKVYGNWRKTQ
+495 PNHEDDVYGNWQKTQ
-510 EQVDTMNG
+510 EQVDAMNG
-518 KKKKKLAINVGDT
+518 RKKKKLAIKVGDT
-531 ITKEEFE
+531 ITKDEFE
-538 SNMTICF
+538 NNMTTCF
-545 AALERCW
+545 RALERCW